1 MNIFLFFVLLQ
12 LDVKQA
18 KIIQDHPQWEI
29 SDDDDDDDKKE
40 EEASGDSDYST
51 DNEESESD

>member
-1 MNIFLFFVLLQ
+1 M
-12 LDVKQA
+12 KQA
-18 KIIQDHPQWEI
+18 KIIEDHPQWEI

-40 EEASGDSDYST
+40 EEASGDSDYPT